1 LGSYAAVIGAFS
13 LQREPHVDSAVLGAS
28 PIAIVRRGEKAVVA
42 AGRGMRMVV
51 TITIGLI
58 VASLMV
64 ISVLVAVFIGFHR
77 VMIVRPILRADQR
90 GGHACHCD
98 GR

>member
-1 LGSYAAVIGAFS
+1 
-13 LQREPHVDSAVLGAS
+13 
-28 PIAIVRRGEKAVVA
+28 
-42 AGRGMRMVV
+42 MWMVV

-58 VASLMV
+58 IASLMV

-77 VMIVRPILRADQR
+77 VMIVRSILRADQR